1 MATLIAPPNHSPQED
16 AESLNKAFQGW
27 GTDERSVIA
36 ILGHRNVHQRQQIRR
51 AYEEIF
57 HEDLVK
63 RLESE
68 IRGDFEKAVYRWI
81 LEPADRDAVLAN
93 VAIRNG
99 MNYHIIVEISCVL
112 SPEELLAVRRAYLNR
127 YKRSLEEDVA
137 AHTSGHLRQAKMNA
151 DRIGL
156 VYGYLYKIRNPIELL
171 LLGLVTAYRYIGDEI
186 NAKLAQSEAEIL
198 HEAVKEKKGSQE
210 EAIRVLSTRSKT
222 QLIATFNRYREIHG
236 TSITKKL
243 LDEASD
249 EFQKAL
255 YTAIRCI
262 NDHVK
267 YYEKV
272 VRNAIKKVG
281 TDEDALTRVVVSR
294 AEKDLKVISEV
305 YYKRNSVLLEHA
317 VAKETSGDYKHFLL
331 TLLGK
336 QE

>member
-137 AHTSGHLRQAKMNA
+137 AHTSGHLRQ
-151 DRIGL
+151 
-156 VYGYLYKIRNPIELL
+156 L
-171 LLGLVTAYRYIGDEI
+171 LLGLVTAYRYTGDEI

-222 QLIATFNRYREIHG
+222 QLIATFNRYRETHG

-294 AEKDLKVISEV
+294 AEKDLKIISEV

>member
-1 MATLIAPPNHSPQED
+1 MATLIAPSNHSPQAD
-16 AESLNKAFQGW
+16 AEALQKAFKGF
-27 GTDERSVIA
+27 GTDEKTVIV
-36 ILGHRNVHQRQQIRR
+36 ILGHRNVYQRQQIRK

-57 HEDLVK
+57 QEDLIK

-68 IRGDFEKAVYRWI
+68 LKGDFERAVYRWM

-93 VAIRNG
+93 VALKSG
-99 MNYHIIVEISCVL
+99 KNYHIIVEISSVL

-137 AHTSGHLRQAKMNA
+137 SHTSGHLRQL
-151 DRIGL
+151 L
-156 VYGYLYKIRNPIELL
+156 V
-171 LLGLVTAYRYIGDEI
+171 GLVTSYRYTGNEI
-186 NAKLAQSEAEIL
+186 NARLAQSEAEIL

-210 EAIRVLSTRSKT
+210 EAVRILSTRSKT
-222 QLIATFNRYREIHG
+222 QLIATFNRYREIHA

-249 EFQKAL
+249 DFQKAL
-255 YTAIRCI
+255 YTAIRVI

-272 VRNAIKKVG
+272 VRDAVKRLG
-281 TDEDALTRVVVSR
+281 TDEDALTRVIVSR
-294 AEKDLKVISEV
+294 AEIDLKIISEA

-336 QE
+336 ED

>member
-1 MATLIAPPNHSPQED
+1 MATLIAPSNHSPVED
-16 AESLNKAFQGW
+16 AEAIRKAAEGW
-27 GTDERSVIA
+27 GTDEKSIIV
-36 ILGHRNVHQRQQIRR
+36 ILGHRNVYQRQQIRR

-57 HEDLVK
+57 QEDLVK

-68 IRGDFEKAVYRWI
+68 LKGDFEKAVYRWI

-93 VAIRNG
+93 VVIKSG
-99 MNYHIIVEISCVL
+99 KNYHVIVEISTVL
-112 SPEELLAVRRAYLNR
+112 SPEEFLAVRRAYLHR

-137 AHTSGHLRQAKMNA
+137 SHTSGHLRQLLV
-151 DRIGL
+151 GL
-156 VYGYLYKIRNPIELL
+156 VSS
-171 LLGLVTAYRYIGDEI
+171 YRYTGDEV

-210 EAIRVLSTRSKT
+210 EAVRILSTRSKT

-243 LDEASD
+243 LSEESD
-249 EFQKAL
+249 DFQKAL
-255 YTAIRCI
+255 YTAIRCT

-272 VRNAIKKVG
+272 LRDAIKKVG
-281 TDEDALTRVVVSR
+281 TDEDALTRVIVSR
-294 AEKDLKVISEV
+294 AEIDLKIISEV
-305 YYKRNSVLLEHA
+305 YYKRNSVHLEHA
-317 VAKETSGDYKHFLL
+317 VAKEASGDYKHFLL

-336 QE
+336 ED

>member
-16 AESLNKAFQGW
+16 AESLRNAFQGW
-27 GTDERSVIA
+27 GTDEKTVIS

-57 HEDLVK
+57 QEDLIK

-68 IRGDFEKAVYRWI
+68 IKGDFEKAVYRWM
-81 LEPADRDAVLAN
+81 LEHADRDAVLIN
-93 VAIRNG
+93 VAIKSG
-99 MNYHIIVEISCVL
+99 MNYNIIVEISTVL

-137 AHTSGHLRQAKMNA
+137 AHTSGHLRQ
-151 DRIGL
+151 
-156 VYGYLYKIRNPIELL
+156 L

-186 NAKLAQSEAEIL
+186 NGKLAQSEAEIL

-236 TSITKKL
+236 TSLTKKL

-262 NDHVK
+262 TDHVK

-272 VRNAIKKVG
+272 VRDAIKRVG
-281 TDEDALTRVVVSR
+281 TDEDALTRVIVTR
-294 AEKDLKVISEV
+294 AEKDLKMISEV
-305 YYKRNSVLLEHA
+305 YYKRNSVPLEHA

-336 QE
+336 EG